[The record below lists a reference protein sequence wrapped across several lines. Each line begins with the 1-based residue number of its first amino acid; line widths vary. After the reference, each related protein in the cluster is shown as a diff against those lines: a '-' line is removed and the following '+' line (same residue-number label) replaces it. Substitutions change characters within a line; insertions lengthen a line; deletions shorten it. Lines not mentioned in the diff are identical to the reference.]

1 MAMKIALGAVV
12 RGGTSL
18 EYKTGSWR
26 DQRPVI
32 DTVSCKA
39 CRICMDVCPDSA
51 VYVKEEQYCIDY
63 DYCKGC
69 GLCAYECP
77 VDAIRMIPE
86 EK

>member
-1 MAMKIALGAVV
+1 MKIAIGAVT
-12 RGGTSL
+12 RGGTSIA
-18 EYKTGSWR
+18 YKTGNWR

-32 DTVSCKA
+32 DTDSCKVCGI
-39 CRICMDVCPDSA
+39 CRDVCPDSS
-51 VYVKEEQYCIDY
+51 VYVVEEKYHINY

-77 VDAIRMIPE
+77 VDCIEMIPE

>member
-1 MAMKIALGAVV
+1 MKISVGGVV
-12 RGGTSL
+12 EGGTSL
-18 EYKTGSWR
+18 AYKTGSWR

-32 DTVSCKA
+32 DLDSCKA
-39 CRICMDVCPDSA
+39 CGLCEEVSPDNA
-51 VYVKEEQYCIDY
+51 VYVEDEAYFIDY

-77 VDAIRMIPE
+77 ANAIEMFPE

>member
-1 MAMKIALGAVV
+1 MKITVGAVT

-18 EYKTGSWR
+18 CYKTGNWR
-26 DQRPVI
+26 DQRPII
-32 DTVSCKA
+32 DLTTCKVCGI
-39 CRICMDVCPDSA
+39 CREVCPDIA
-51 VYVKEEQYCIDY
+51 VYVKDKIYCIDY

-77 VDAIRMIPE
+77 ADSIEMVVE

>member
-1 MAMKIALGAVV
+1 MKITIGAVTQ
-12 RGGTSL
+12 GGSCL
-18 EYKTGSWR
+18 AYKTGDWR

-32 DTVSCKA
+32 DTASCKG
-39 CRICMDVCPDSA
+39 CGICLEVCPDSS
-51 VYVKEEQYCIDY
+51 VYVKDEIYCIDY

-77 VDAIRMIPE
+77 VNCIEMIPE

>member
-1 MAMKIALGAVV
+1 MKLTLGAVV
-12 RGGTSL
+12 EGGTSL

-32 DTVSCKA
+32 NMALCKA
-39 CRICMDVCPDSA
+39 CGECIDVCPDSA
-51 VYVKEEQYCIDY
+51 VYVENEHYCIDY

-69 GLCAYECP
+69 GLCVYEC
-77 VDAIRMIPE
+77 VADAIQMVRE

>member
-1 MAMKIALGAVV
+1 MKIALGAVV

-26 DQRPVI
+26 DQRPVM
-32 DTVSCKA
+32 DRESCKA
-39 CRICMDVCPDSA
+39 CGICMDVCPDSA
-51 VYVKEEQYCIDY
+51 VYVKEEQYGIDY